1 MQFNY
6 QNVKTEE
13 ESLVDF
19 RNYGLLNR
27 SLIDDEISHNE
38 MDTIQIL
45 NKELESLKNRNKVVE
60 ELCQNLRNNMKT
72 ILENSANL
80 ENELNNT
87 TKKLI
92 ETEFTLKKLMEKV
105 NSRK

>member
-13 ESLVDF
+13 ESPVDF
-19 RNYGLLNR
+19 RNYGLLNKNI
-27 SLIDDEISHNE
+27 IDDEYSQNE
-38 MDTIQIL
+38 FDTIKVL
-45 NKELESLKNRNKVVE
+45 NNELESLKKRNKIIE
-60 ELCQNLRNNMKT
+60 ELCQNLRNNMKI

-87 TKKLI
+87 TKKLV